1 MDDDNIEIRN
11 THIRGHSKP
20 NHLWTSILI
29 LIAILL
35 FLLFIRSCKGKK

>member
-1 MDDDNIEIRN
+1 MDDEIDIEN
-11 THIRGHSKP
+11 TQVRGHDKP

-29 LIAILL
+29 LIVILL